1 MRTFHT
7 RKSLVAIATAAL
19 IFSIAPAIAAGNGQ
33 SQKPSWTTSLEKGCS
48 PVTPNQDEATCHSW
62 RVHTFI
68 NGQEIDDAREFADK
82 VKALAG
88 STATPAVPAGFTPS
102 DLKSA
107 YTVPAPTGT
116 PTIAIVDAFN
126 SYATGS
132 MLSDLNTYRS
142 QFGLGAASLT
152 IYNQAGAVWTP
163 TNTSAFKSYRSN
175 RGWDGE
181 IALDIDMVSAICQ
194 QCKIALVL
202 AKSAYFSDLNAAVTT
217 ASKLPGVVAIS
228 NSYGGSDIAPSTY
241 TAYSTESNNNLV
253 VTASTGDNGYGVS
266 APASFTNVVAVGGT
280 SLVMTSSGWNESA
293 WAGAGSGCSS
303 QAANLRTSQ
312 TSVTAC
318 ANKSNADISAVADP
332 STGVSVYFGGWKVYG
347 GTSASA
353 PIIASILG
361 VYKSN
366 GAFTGKALAYVWGR
380 SWADVT
386 SGSNGTCTPAIWC
399 SAARSTGWDGP
410 TGLGTPR

>member
-1 MRTFHT
+1 MRTFPT
-7 RKSLVAIATAAL
+7 RKSVVAVATVAL
-19 IFSIAPAIAAGNGQ
+19 LFSIAPALAAGNGQ
-33 SQKPSWTTSLEKGCS
+33 SQKPSWATSVEKNCA
-48 PVTPNQDEATCHSW
+48 PATPNQDETTCHSW

-132 MLSDLNTYRS
+132 MLSDLNTYRT
-142 QFGLGAASLT
+142 QYALGAATIS
-152 IYNQAGAVWTP
+152 IYNQAGTIWTKS
-163 TNTSAFKSYRSN
+163 NTSAFNSYRSN

-181 IALDIDMVSAICQ
+181 IALDIDMVSAMCP

-202 AKSAYFSDLNAAVTT
+202 AKSASFSDLNTAV
-217 ASKLPGVVAIS
+217 ASATRLTPIAIS
-228 NSYGGSDIAPSTY
+228 NSYGGGDIAPGSY
-241 TAYSTESNNNLV
+241 GAYSTAAGTGII
-253 VTASTGDNGYGVS
+253 VTASTGDSGYGVS
-266 APASFTNVVAVGGT
+266 APASFTNVIAVGGT
-280 SLVMTSSGWNESA
+280 SLSRTSGGWSESA
-293 WAGAGSGCSS
+293 WSGAGSGCSTQTANQKGS
-303 QAANLRTSQ
+303 QSISTGCS
-312 TSVTAC
+312 
-318 ANKSNADISAVADP
+318 NKANADISAVANP
-332 STGVSVYFGGWKVYG
+332 NTGVSVYFGGWKVYG

-353 PIIASILG
+353 PIIAAILG
-361 VYKSN
+361 SYKSN
-366 GAFTGKALAYVWGR
+366 GTITGTAQAYVWGR
-380 SWADVT
+380 SWSDVS
-386 SGSNGTCTPAIWC
+386 SGSNGTCSATQLCTAI
-399 SAARSTGWDGP
+399 AGWDGP